1 MSSKYFVEFLGT
13 MFLTFVIFATGN
25 WAAIGAALAIGVLL
39 GGAVSGGAFNPA
51 VALALYSAGKLPK
64 ADLIPYIIV
73 WTISIVVA
81 ICILYMSRDKLQA
94 YWETFF
100 FCAFIAIGQFVKKC
114 LTIGTVHDHFFQ

>member
-1 MSSKYFVEFLGT
+1 MSSKYIVEFLGT
-13 MFLTFVIFATGN
+13 MFLMFVIFATGN

-73 WTISIVVA
+73 E
-81 ICILYMSRDKLQA
+81 ILGALGALYLYQNYVIK
-94 YWETFF
+94 
-100 FCAFIAIGQFVKKC
+100 G
-114 LTIGTVHDHFFQ
+114 